1 MHENQN
7 QKLGATLAE
16 IERLIAEARRSRT
29 PVPAWLDQLALELRE
44 AAPGSG
50 ARADLAERI
59 LSDPR
64 LSLGAQANVDA
75 AALRILKS

>member
-1 MHENQN
+1 MDQDP
-7 QKLGATLAE
+7 KLSVTLAE
-16 IERLIAEARRSRT
+16 IERMLAEARRAGDS
-29 PVPAWLDQLALELRE
+29 VPGWLDQLALELRE

-50 ARADLAERI
+50 ARADLAQRI

-64 LSLGAQANVDA
+64 LSLGAQANIDA

>member
-1 MHENQN
+1 MDQDPE
-7 QKLGATLAE
+7 LGVTLAE
-16 IERLIAEARRSRT
+16 IERLFAEARRAGT
-29 PVPAWLDQLALELRE
+29 DVPAWLDQLALALRE

-50 ARADLAERI
+50 ARPDLARRI

-75 AALRILKS
+75 ATLRVLKG

>member
-1 MHENQN
+1 MDQDP
-7 QKLGATLAE
+7 KLSATLAE
-16 IERLIAEARRSRT
+16 IERMLAEARRAGDK
-29 PVPAWLDQLALELRE
+29 VPAWLDQLALELRE

-50 ARADLAERI
+50 ARADLAQRI

-64 LSLGAQANVDA
+64 LSLGAQANIDA

>member
-1 MHENQN
+1 VDQD
-7 QKLGATLAE
+7 KPFGATLAE
-16 IERLIAEARRSRT
+16 IERFLAEAQRAGD

-50 ARADLAERI
+50 ARADLAKRI

-64 LSLGAQANVDA
+64 LSMVAQANIDA
-75 AALRILKS
+75 MALRVLKS

>member
-1 MHENQN
+1 MDQDP
-7 QKLGATLAE
+7 KLSGTLAD
-16 IERLIAEARRSRT
+16 IERMLAEARRAGDNI
-29 PVPAWLDQLALELRE
+29 PAWLDQLALELRE

-50 ARADLAERI
+50 ARADLAQRI

-64 LSLGAQANVDA
+64 LSLGAQANIDA

>member
-1 MHENQN
+1 VDQDP
-7 QKLGATLAE
+7 KLSVTHAE
-16 IERLIAEARRSRT
+16 IERMLAEARRAGDKV
-29 PVPAWLDQLALELRE
+29 PVWLDQLALELRE

-50 ARADLAERI
+50 ARADLARRI

-64 LSLGAQANVDA
+64 LSLGAQANLDA

>member
-1 MHENQN
+1 VDDGKN
-7 QKLGATLAE
+7 LDATLAE
-16 IERLIAEARRSRT
+16 IERALAEARRSRS

-50 ARADLAERI
+50 ARADLAQRI

-75 AALRILKS
+75 AALRTLKD

>member
-1 MHENQN
+1 MDEDRN
-7 QKLGATLAE
+7 LDATLAE
-16 IERLIAEARRSRT
+16 IERALAEARRSRS

-50 ARADLAERI
+50 ARADLAQRI

-64 LSLGAQANVDA
+64 LSLGAQANIDA

>member
-1 MHENQN
+1 VEQDP
-7 QKLGATLAE
+7 KLSVTLAE
-16 IERLIAEARRSRT
+16 IERLLAEARRAGDA
-29 PVPAWLDQLALELRE
+29 VPAWLDQLALELRE

-50 ARADLAERI
+50 ARADLARRI

-75 AALRILKS
+75 AALRSLKG

>member
-1 MHENQN
+1 MDEDRT
-7 QKLGATLAE
+7 LGVTLAE
-16 IERLIAEARRSRT
+16 IERLLSEARRDRAT
-29 PVPAWLDQLALELRE
+29 VPAWLDQLALELRE

-50 ARADLAERI
+50 ARADLAQRI

-64 LSLGAQANVDA
+64 LSLGAQANIDA

>member
-1 MHENQN
+1 MDEDRT
-7 QKLGATLAE
+7 LGVTLAE
-16 IERLIAEARRSRT
+16 IERLLSEARRGGST
-29 PVPAWLDQLALELRE
+29 VPTWLDQLALELRE

-50 ARADLAERI
+50 ARADLAQRI

-75 AALRILKS
+75 AALRTLKD

>member
-1 MHENQN
+1 VDQDP
-7 QKLGATLAE
+7 KLSATLAE
-16 IERLIAEARRSRT
+16 IERMLAEARRAGDKV
-29 PVPAWLDQLALELRE
+29 PVWLDQLALELRE

-50 ARADLAERI
+50 ARADLARRI

-64 LSLGAQANVDA
+64 LSLGAQANIDA

>member
-1 MHENQN
+1 MDQDPNIS
-7 QKLGATLAE
+7 ATLAE
-16 IERLIAEARRSRT
+16 IERMLAEARRAGDN
-29 PVPAWLDQLALELRE
+29 VPAWLDQLALELRE

-50 ARADLAERI
+50 ARADLARRI

-75 AALRILKS
+75 AALRSLKG

>member
-1 MHENQN
+1 MDQDP
-7 QKLGATLAE
+7 KLTVTLAE
-16 IERLIAEARRSRT
+16 IERMLAEARRAGDRV
-29 PVPAWLDQLALELRE
+29 PVWLDQLALELRE

-50 ARADLAERI
+50 ARADLARRI

-75 AALRILKS
+75 AALRSLKG

>member
-1 MHENQN
+1 MEQDP
-7 QKLGATLAE
+7 KLSVTLAE
-16 IERLIAEARRSRT
+16 IERLLAEARRAGDA
-29 PVPAWLDQLALELRE
+29 VPLWLDQIALELRE

-50 ARADLAERI
+50 ARADLARRI

-75 AALRILKS
+75 AALRSLKG

>member
-1 MHENQN
+1 MDQDP
-7 QKLGATLAE
+7 KLSVTLAE
-16 IERLIAEARRSRT
+16 IERMLAEARRAGD

-50 ARADLAERI
+50 ARADLAQRI

-64 LSLGAQANVDA
+64 LARGAQANVDA
-75 AALRILKS
+75 AALRSLKG

>member
-1 MHENQN
+1 MDRDAE
-7 QKLGATLAE
+7 LSGTLAE
-16 IERLIAEARRSRT
+16 IERMLAEARRAGDA
-29 PVPAWLDQLALELRE
+29 VPAWLDQLALELRE

-50 ARADLAERI
+50 ARADLAQRI

-75 AALRILKS
+75 VALRTLKS

>member
-1 MHENQN
+1 VDQDP
-7 QKLGATLAE
+7 KLSATLAE
-16 IERLIAEARRSRT
+16 IERMLAEARRAGDRI
-29 PVPAWLDQLALELRE
+29 PVWLDQLALELRE

-50 ARADLAERI
+50 ARADLARRI

-64 LSLGAQANVDA
+64 LSLGAQANIDA